1 MLRTGWTKAGL
12 AVGAVALAALGAI
25 GAFGQ
30 AADQAPPLPPA
41 PANAPP
47 PSLQSI
53 ADPGYDAALAACKNP
68 PAKMHPIVWP
78 ASGPPPR
85 AYTVTAIP
93 GVIAAGQRWKF
104 LWQAAGNNGDGIV
117 STRDDGLLIAQNDN
131 SDVVKLDKDGN
142 ASVVYT
148 DTHTGG
154 ALSINARGALFALE
168 RGLHPRIEE
177 LSPRRHVLADH
188 YANGT
193 LDCIGGIM
201 NDLTA
206 ARNGGVYFSDT
217 RFAQPVGGVYYAS
230 PKGEVTEY
238 GRNLLTNGIIL
249 SPDEK
254 KLYVTNG
261 NSVVVFDVQ
270 PDGALANQREFAKLP
285 PKTAGDGSAVDADG
299 RLYVST
305 NPGVQVFAPDGK
317 YLGLIPSPRE
327 EISISFGGPDRKTM
341 YILARGAEDASGKQ
355 IANAAQV
362 YSIQMIAQGP
372 RSRPK

>member
-1 MLRTGWTKAGL
+1 MRRTWATKAG
-12 AVGAVALAALGAI
+12 VMIGAGVLAALGAM
-25 GAFGQ
+25 GTFGQ
-30 AADQAPPLPPA
+30 ASDQAPPLPPA

-68 PAKMHPIVWP
+68 PKKMHPIVWP

-85 AYTVTAIP
+85 AYTVTSIP
-93 GVIAAGQRWKF
+93 GVIAAGEHWKF

-117 STRDDGLLIAQNDN
+117 STRDGGLLIAQNDN
-131 SDVVKLDKDGN
+131 SDVVKLDKNGK
-142 ASVVYT
+142 ASVAYT
-148 DTHTGG
+148 NTHTSG
-154 ALSINARGALFALE
+154 ALSINAKGQLFAVE

-177 LSPRRHVLADH
+177 LAPRRHVVADH

-193 LDCIGGIM
+193 LDCIGGVM

-206 ARNGGVYFSDT
+206 ARNGGVYFTDT
-217 RFAQPVGGVYYAS
+217 RIGEPTGGVYYVS

-238 GRNLLTNGIIL
+238 GKNLLTNGIIL

-254 KLYVTNG
+254 KLYVTNRG
-261 NSVVVFDVQ
+261 SVMVFDVQ
-270 PDGALANQREFAKLP
+270 PNGSLTNQREFAKLP
-285 PKTAGDGSAVDADG
+285 PKTGGDGSAVDAEG
-299 RLYVST
+299 RVYVST
-305 NPGVQVFAPDGK
+305 NPGVQVFSPEGK
-317 YLGLIPSPRE
+317 YLGVIPSPRE
-327 EISISFGGPDRKTM
+327 EISISFGGPERKTM
-341 YILARGAEDASGKQ
+341 YILARGAEDANGKQ

-372 RSRPK
+372 KNRPK